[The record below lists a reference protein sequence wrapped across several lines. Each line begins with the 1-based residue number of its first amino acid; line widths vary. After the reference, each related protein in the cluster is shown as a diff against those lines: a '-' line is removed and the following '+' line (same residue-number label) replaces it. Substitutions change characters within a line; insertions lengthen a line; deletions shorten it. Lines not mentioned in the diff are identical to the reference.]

1 MVSKKRQDELREQ
14 LKDAGQQLADL
25 EKRHETARQDIKNI
39 IVAALKAGIPPGEV
53 VTLSSLSRETVRTY
67 ARIAGLPPAT
77 RGGAR

>member
-25 EKRHETARQDIKNI
+25 EKRHEVARQDIKNL
-39 IVAALKAGIPPGEV
+39 IVAALKADITPSEV

-67 ARIAGLPPAT
+67 ARIAGLPPAK